1 MTRKQWI
8 NSLDSM
14 ECIKILHVF
23 PSIFKD
29 EKASRDATE
38 FKNGVRSYIRKNKI
52 TVKMINVQY
61 GRLAAGLSILP
72 LNKLK

>member
-8 NSLDSM
+8 NSLNRS
-14 ECIKILHVF
+14 EAIKVLRVF
-23 PSIFKD
+23 PEAVPKNCN
-29 EKASRDATE
+29 AE
-38 FKNGVRSYIRKNKI
+38 FIVFVRNYMRKNKI